1 MRRRRDIRK
10 FGQITRLAIP
20 AKYLIER
27 STIFVLTILVSITV
41 IFLVPRLTPGDP
53 LSVVVRN
60 LSEMGGLRGAEGL
73 VEEYKRLFGLNEDL
87 LTQYVSYIREV
98 IRGNLGYS
106 IVYFPTTVS
115 DLILQG
121 LPWTVGLLAT
131 TTVLSWIIGTLLGAL
146 AGWAGESK
154 IQNIFASAALF
165 LYIVPYYIFAVML
178 VFLFAYTLRLLP
190 PSGGYTV
197 GLVPTFTLDFAMDIL
212 QHSILPA
219 STIILSSLGWWFL
232 SMRSMIA
239 TVKEEDFL
247 LMAEAKGLPK
257 SQILWSYAFRN
268 AILPQV
274 TGLAISLSRIVSGAL
289 ITEVIF
295 AYPGIGSLTT
305 GAITT
310 LDYPLIQG
318 TVLLIVVAVATAN
331 FAIEMIY
338 PLIDPRIR
346 HGGE

>member
-1 MRRRRDIRK
+1 M
-10 FGQITRLAIP
+10 ASS

-53 LSVVVRN
+53 LSVVVQR
-60 LSEMGGLRGAEGL
+60 LSEMGGLRGAEAL
-73 VEEYKRLFGLNEDL
+73 VEQYKQLFGLNENL
-87 LTQYVSYIREV
+87 LTQYVSYMREV
-98 IRGNLGYS
+98 MHGNLGYS
-106 IVYFPTTVS
+106 IVHFPTTVS
-115 DLILQG
+115 DLILQC
-121 LPWTVGLLAT
+121 LPWTIGLLGT
-131 TTVLSWIIGTLLGAL
+131 TTILSWIVGTLLGAL

-154 IQNIFASAALF
+154 TQSILASAALF

-178 VFLFAYTLRLLP
+178 VFLFAFTFRLLP
-190 PSGGYTV
+190 ASGGYTA
-197 GLVPTFTLDFAMDIL
+197 GLVPTFTLDFAIDIV

-232 SMRSMIA
+232 SMRSMIT
-239 TVKEEDFL
+239 TVKGEDFL

-257 SQILWSYAFRN
+257 GQILWRYAFRN

-274 TGLAISLSRIVSGAL
+274 TGLAVSLGRIVSGAL

-305 GAITT
+305 EAITT